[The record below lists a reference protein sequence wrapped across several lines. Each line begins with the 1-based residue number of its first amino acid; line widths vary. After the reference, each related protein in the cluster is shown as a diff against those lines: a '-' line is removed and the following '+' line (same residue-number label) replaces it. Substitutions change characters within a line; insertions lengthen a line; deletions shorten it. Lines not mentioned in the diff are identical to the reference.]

1 MSAKITAIHYP
12 KNRSELF
19 SLLNK
24 GRGRIAPVGGGVSFS
39 FSTPPK
45 ITELASLRSLGIDE
59 IIRDRNSLRL
69 GAMATVAQ
77 LAASPAALRFRNGLL
92 AAAAS
97 RVAATPN
104 RNLITLGGNAIRLF
118 IWSDLPTV
126 YCAMGAL
133 FKVRGPKGMRRMPCD
148 EFYAAQPL
156 SALGRCEFLEEI
168 IIPDAGPRSGGSFD
182 KFSETSNTFALAS
195 ATACV
200 TLAGS
205 GKCASARLVIGG
217 LQLLPRV
224 SGEAARVLEGLLPSP
239 ELIREAAA
247 AAAGS
252 LKAVKDIRVSD
263 EYKRGLASAIAERVL
278 ETAFRKAG
286 GKQ

>member
-1 MSAKITAIHYP
+1 MSKITTIHYP

-19 SLLNK
+19 SLLEK

-45 ITELASLRSLGIDE
+45 ITELASLRSLGIDG
-59 IIRDRNSLRL
+59 IARDKNGLRL

-77 LAASPAALRFRNGLL
+77 LAASPAALRFRGGLL

-104 RNLITLGGNAIRLF
+104 RNLITLGGNAVRLF
-118 IWSDLPTV
+118 IWSDLPAV
-126 YCAMGAL
+126 YCAMGAM
-133 FKVRGPKGMRRMPCD
+133 FKVRGPKGARGMPSD

-156 SALGRCEFLEEI
+156 GILKRCEYLEEI
-168 IIPDAGPRSGGSFD
+168 IVPAAGPRSGGAFE

-200 TLAGS
+200 GLAAS
-205 GKCASARLVIGG
+205 GKCASVRLVIGG

-224 SGEAARVLEGLLPSP
+224 SEEAARVLEGRVPSP
-239 ELIREAAA
+239 GLIREAAA
-247 AAAGS
+247 AAVGA
-252 LKAVKDIRVSD
+252 LKAARDIRASD
-263 EYKRGLASAIAERVL
+263 EYKRDLAGTMAERAL
-278 ETAFRKAG
+278 KEAFRKAG
-286 GKQ
+286 GKK

>member
-1 MSAKITAIHYP
+1 MSKIKAIHYP
-12 KNRSELF
+12 KKRSELF
-19 SLLNK
+19 SILDK

-39 FSTPPK
+39 FSVPPK
-45 ITELASLRSLGIDE
+45 ITELASLRSLGMDKIVS
-59 IIRDRNSLRL
+59 DRSNLRL

-77 LAASPAALRFRNGLL
+77 LAASPAALRFRGGLL
-92 AAAAS
+92 AVAAS

-104 RNLITLGGNAIRLF
+104 RNLITLGGNAVRLF
-118 IWSDLPTV
+118 IWSDLPSV

-133 FKVRGPKGMRRMPCD
+133 FKVRGPKGVRKIPYD

-156 SALGRCEFLEEI
+156 GILKRCEYLEEI
-168 IIPDAGPRSGGSFD
+168 IVPDACPRSGGAFD

-200 TLAGS
+200 TLADL

-224 SGEAARVLEGLLPSP
+224 SREASRLLEGQVPSAG
-239 ELIREAAA
+239 LIREAAA
-247 AAAGS
+247 AAVGE
-252 LKAVKDIRVSD
+252 LKAVKDTRVSD
-263 EYKRGLASAIAERVL
+263 EYKRELAGTIAGRAL
-278 ETAFRKAG
+278 EGAFNKAG

>member
-1 MSAKITAIHYP
+1 MSKITAIRYP
-12 KNRSELF
+12 KNRSGLF

-39 FSTPPK
+39 FSVPPK

-59 IIRDRNSLRL
+59 IVQDKNSLRL

-77 LAASPAALRFRNGLL
+77 LAASPAALRFRSGLL
-92 AAAAS
+92 ADAAS

-104 RNLITLGGNAIRLF
+104 RNLITLGGNAIRIF
-118 IWSDLPTV
+118 IWSDLPAV

-133 FKVRGPKGMRRMPCD
+133 FKVRGPKGARKIPAD
-148 EFYAAQPL
+148 EFYAAQPG
-156 SALGRCEFLEEI
+156 SILGRCEFLEEI
-168 IIPDAGPRSGGSFD
+168 IIPDVNSRSGGAFD

-200 TLAGS
+200 TLAAS
-205 GKCASARLVIGG
+205 GKCVSARLVIGG
-217 LQLLPRV
+217 LQLLPVV
-224 SGEAARVLEGLLPSP
+224 SKEAAHILEGRVPSP

-247 AAAGS
+247 AAVRG
-252 LKAVKDIRVSD
+252 LKAVKDVRVGE
-263 EYKRGLASAIAERVL
+263 EYKRELAGTIAGRVL
-278 ETAFRKAG
+278 QAAFRKAG
-286 GKQ
+286 GGQ

>member
-1 MSAKITAIHYP
+1 MAKITAIHYP

-19 SLLNK
+19 SILDK

-39 FSTPPK
+39 FSVPPK
-45 ITELASLRSLGIDE
+45 ITELASLRSLGLDE
-59 IIRDRNSLRL
+59 IVRDKNNLHL

-92 AAAAS
+92 AVAAS

-118 IWSDLPTV
+118 IWSDLPSV

-133 FKVRGPKGMRRMPCD
+133 FQVRGPEGVRKIPYD

-156 SALGRCEFLEEI
+156 GILKPCEYLEEI
-168 IIPDAGPRSGGSFD
+168 IVPDTGPRSGGAFD
-182 KFSETSNTFALAS
+182 RFSETSNTFALAS

-200 TLAGS
+200 TLAAS

-224 SGEAARVLEGLLPSP
+224 SEEAAQILEGRDPSP
-239 ELIREAAA
+239 DLIREAAA
-247 AAAGS
+247 SAVGA
-252 LKAVKDIRVSD
+252 LKAVKDTRVSD
-263 EYKRGLASAIAERVL
+263 EYKRELAHTIAERAL
-278 ETAFRKAG
+278 KEAFHKAG